1 MRKGTGVLKI
11 SAHRCPLHTG
21 RPPAPPNFN
30 VETSAKSPIASIG
43 IKNAQTFKTAL
54 GDLSLS
60 NIEIGGVRGGLDR
73 IEIDGWAFIFKTPV
87 ERR

>member
-11 SAHRCPLHTG
+11 SAHRCPVHTG
-21 RPPAPPNFN
+21 SSPAPPNVN